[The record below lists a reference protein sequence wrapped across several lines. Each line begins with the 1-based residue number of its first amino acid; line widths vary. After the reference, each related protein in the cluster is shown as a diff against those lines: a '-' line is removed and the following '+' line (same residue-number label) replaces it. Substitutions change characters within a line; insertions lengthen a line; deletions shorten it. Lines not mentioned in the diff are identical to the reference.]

1 MGSLVHCILSLDSH
15 RTCAAS
21 MTVPPGK
28 AGVNL
33 SIGTCWYIHDG
44 TQHKKP
50 GFFST
55 AVENKARFMGRD
67 MFCRFYVAAQ
77 WWIHTPHWF
86 WLQWIDSFDREG
98 FVGMTLAA
106 NVEPKPTAAF
116 ALSLLAGIFTL
127 VGAFIAS
134 TITSLLVP
142 GFPSDLLLI
151 WGSIA
156 GILVLVGSW
165 LLYNNAAQ
173 RKLGSTLVLV
183 FSILSMNFIGL
194 ILGLIGG
201 FLGFTYKSTTTTT
214 SSSSRG
220 YTPP

>member
-1 MGSLVHCILSLDSH
+1 M
-15 RTCAAS
+15 
-21 MTVPPGK
+21 
-28 AGVNL
+28 
-33 SIGTCWYIHDG
+33 
-44 TQHKKP
+44 
-50 GFFST
+50 
-55 AVENKARFMGRD
+55 AV
-67 MFCRFYVAAQ
+67 
-77 WWIHTPHWF
+77 
-86 WLQWIDSFDREG
+86 
-98 FVGMTLAA
+98 
-106 NVEPKPTAAF
+106 NVEQKPTAAF

-127 VGAFIAS
+127 IGAFLAS
-134 TITSLLVP
+134 AITSLLVP
-142 GFPSDLLLI
+142 GFPSDMLLI

-201 FLGFTYKSTTTTT
+201 FLGYTYKGTTTANTT
-214 SSSSRG
+214 SQSRG

>member
-1 MGSLVHCILSLDSH
+1 L
-15 RTCAAS
+15 A
-21 MTVPPGK
+21 
-28 AGVNL
+28 VNV
-33 SIGTCWYIHDG
+33 
-44 TQHKKP
+44 Q
-50 GFFST
+50 
-55 AVENKARFMGRD
+55 
-67 MFCRFYVAAQ
+67 
-77 WWIHTPHWF
+77 
-86 WLQWIDSFDREG
+86 
-98 FVGMTLAA
+98 
-106 NVEPKPTAAF
+106 PKPTAAF
-116 ALSLLAGIFTL
+116 ALSLLAGIITL
-127 VGAFIAS
+127 VSAFIAGAVA
-134 TITSLLVP
+134 SLLVP

-201 FLGFTYKSTTTTT
+201 FLGYTYKTTTTTNT